1 MDEDSESFQIT
12 RKKVGAEP
20 SISIPADSSTL
31 VLSLLSLIDLVMV
44 PHGLFK
50 CDPPLLSSVLD
61 GHCVSIAAYPRSEIS
76 ENQAPEEIRFHK
88 RLVSII
94 CLCGYPVGYHIY
106 F

>member
-12 RKKVGAEP
+12 KKKVGAEP

-31 VLSLLSLIDLVMV
+31 VLSLLSLIDLMMV

-50 CDPPLLSSVLD
+50 CDPPLQSSVVD
-61 GHCVSIAAYPRSEIS
+61 GHCVSIAAYPRSEKS

-94 CLCGYPVGYHIY
+94 CLCGYLVSYHIY

>member
-12 RKKVGAEP
+12 KKKKKMGAEP

-50 CDPPLLSSVLD
+50 CDPPLQSSLLD
-61 GHCVSIAAYPRSEIS
+61 CQYVSIAA
-76 ENQAPEEIRFHK
+76 
-88 RLVSII
+88 
-94 CLCGYPVGYHIY
+94 
-106 F
+106 